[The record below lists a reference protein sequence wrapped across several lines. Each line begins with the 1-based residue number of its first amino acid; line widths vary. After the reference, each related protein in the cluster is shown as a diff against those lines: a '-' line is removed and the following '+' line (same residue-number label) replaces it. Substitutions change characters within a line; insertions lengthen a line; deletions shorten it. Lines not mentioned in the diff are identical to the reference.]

1 MGLTSARMRFYL
13 MGLAILWVALSLGG
27 CTAAIKSWSEESYR
41 SPGFTK
47 QDLQRDGAAIL
58 PVIILPETKGGRRD
72 YSGQISSAP
81 YTPQSTLTASPA
93 ESNIESPDANR
104 LMMSEILLS
113 QMKAQLPDIN
123 ILSPGDTLKRIND
136 EKLAETYTRF
146 NDNFSKTGLDSATLK
161 SFERALRVRYLFV
174 SQGFVSETKP
184 DSLVTFIWGFGRK
197 TVIRTV
203 KISAQIWDTA
213 KGSQVWEGTGVGYSS
228 LGAYEQSPLL
238 EELTIE
244 AVESL
249 LKKIP

>member
-1 MGLTSARMRFYL
+1 MRLTSARVRFSLTVL
-13 MGLAILWVALSLGG
+13 MILWVAFFIAG

-41 SPGFTK
+41 RPEFTK
-47 QDLQRDGAAIL
+47 QDLQRDGVAVL
-58 PVIILPETKGGRRD
+58 PVIILPETKGGRRE
-72 YSGQISSAP
+72 YAGQISSAP

-93 ESNIESPDANR
+93 ESGIESPDAHR
-104 LMMSEILLS
+104 LMTSEILLS
-113 QMKAQLPDIN
+113 QMKAQWPQVN

-136 EKLAETYTRF
+136 EKLTDTYTRF
-146 NDNFSKTGLDSATLK
+146 NDNFSKTGLDSATLQ
-161 SFERALRVRYLFV
+161 SFERALRVRYLLV

-203 KISAQIWDTA
+203 KISAQIWDA
-213 KGSQVWEGTGVGYSS
+213 AEGRQVWEGTGVGYSS

-244 AVESL
+244 AVDSL